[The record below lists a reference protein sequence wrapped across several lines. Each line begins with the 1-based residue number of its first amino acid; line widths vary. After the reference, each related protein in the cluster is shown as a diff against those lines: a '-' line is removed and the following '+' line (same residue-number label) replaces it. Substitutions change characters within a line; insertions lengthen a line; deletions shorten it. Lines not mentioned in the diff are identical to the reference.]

1 MQEQHAPLKSNARRQ
16 FRRFPLL
23 IMIWV
28 SVFFGG
34 DVVLAQTRSNAQV
47 PSYRVSFPERKN
59 HYFEVQGTIPTR
71 GLDDVE
77 LWIAAWTPGSYKIRD
92 YSRFIESLQ
101 AATPAGHPL
110 KVLKIG
116 KDRWRV
122 PAAGIDSFNLQ
133 YRVYG
138 REMSVRT
145 NYVEERF
152 AMLNGAATWVVP
164 SEQNDHPF
172 DIQFLLPNG
181 WNHSETG
188 LPRHPSGDPHRY
200 LAPDYDTL
208 VDCPVVL
215 GDLAIERF
223 EVGGVPHSLISHGG
237 TDLWDF
243 KIAAADCQKI
253 VEVQTDMWGDI
264 PYQSYRFLNM
274 IVESGGGLEH
284 KNSTLI
290 MTSRYSFRD
299 REKYRRWLGLV
310 SHEFFHT
317 WNVKRLRPIALGPF
331 DYTQEVHTDDLWV
344 VEGIT
349 SYYDDLMLARAGLYS
364 QKQYLK
370 ALSKQIEDLQK
381 TPGRK
386 VHPLSETSHDAW
398 THFYQRH
405 ENSSNT
411 TISYYTK
418 GAVVGFLLDM
428 EVRRLTEG
436 QKSLDD
442 VMRLAYQRY
451 SGAHGYTSQQFR
463 DCASEVAGKNLD
475 HFFHHSV
482 DSTSELD
489 YTSALEWLGLRFKPT
504 PSDSSDVSKSGEK
517 SADASEPS
525 KSGDEAEIADS
536 EATTPGWIGLS
547 ASDRDGRYVISSVRR
562 ETVAYEIGLNVG
574 DEVIAVDQYRVDPK
588 SWSARM
594 KQYAPGDQVSL
605 LISRR
610 GELLRIPVT
619 LGKKPEASWK
629 LEVLKEATPQQ
640 QAALST
646 WLRSENDTP
655 KESPSDDAPAG
666 VGLDS
671 KTKSPRGE

>member
-1 MQEQHAPLKSNARRQ
+1 
-16 FRRFPLL
+16 
-23 IMIWV
+23 MIWV
-28 SVFFGG
+28 SVLFGG
-34 DVVLAQTRSNAQV
+34 DSVFAQTRTNAQV
-47 PSYRVSFPERKN
+47 PSYQVSFPERKN

-71 GLDDVE
+71 GEDDVD

-92 YSRFIESLQ
+92 YSRFIESLR
-101 AATPAGHPL
+101 AETPAGHSM
-110 KVLKIG
+110 KVMKIG

-122 PAAGIDSFNLQ
+122 PAAGIDSFNLH
-133 YRVYG
+133 YRVYA

-145 NYVEERF
+145 NYVEGRF

-164 SEQNDHPF
+164 SGYHDHPF
-172 DIQFLLPNG
+172 DIQFLLPDG
-181 WNHSETG
+181 WSHSETG
-188 LPRHPSGDPHRY
+188 LPSHSSGDAHRY

-208 VDCPVVL
+208 VDCPVIL

-253 VEVQTDMWGDI
+253 VKVQTEMWGDI

-284 KNSTLI
+284 KNSTLM

-349 SYYDDLMLARAGLYS
+349 SYYDDLMLARAGLCS

-386 VHPLSETSHDAW
+386 IHPLSETSHDAW

-405 ENSSNT
+405 ENSSNS

-418 GAVVGFLLDM
+418 GAVVGFLLDA
-428 EVRRLTEG
+428 EVRRVTEG

-463 DCASEVAGKNLD
+463 DCASEVAGQNLD
-475 HFFHHSV
+475 LFFHHTV
-482 DSTSELD
+482 DSTAELD
-489 YTSALEWLGLRFKPT
+489 YSPALAWLGLRFKPAK
-504 PSDSSDVSKSGEK
+504 SDSSEVSNSGEELSDTTESTK
-517 SADASEPS
+517 IDGEEDGADTESES
-525 KSGDEAEIADS
+525 V
-536 EATTPGWIGLS
+536 TPGWIGLS

-605 LISRR
+605 LIARR
-610 GELLRIPVT
+610 GELLRISVT
-619 LGKKPEASWK
+619 LGQKPEDSWK
-629 LEVLKEATPQQ
+629 LEVMADATPQQ
-640 QAALST
+640 QSALSA
-646 WLRSENDTP
+646 WLGFARENST
-655 KESPSDDAPAG
+655 ESPSDHTPAG
-666 VGLDS
+666 VGVGS
-671 KTKSPRGE
+671 KTESPSGE